1 MSKKKDKKNKLLGYD
16 TTITVG
22 SAKNYDWDYIFNSAS
37 DNIARYL
44 YPKATE
50 EEFVSPIDHHIY
62 DPPFT
67 HVWWKDGTKTVV
79 ATHDEP
85 YTEEYGLAMAWMR
98 KIYPSRAAFLRDVEA
113 GFRVK
118 EK

>member
-1 MSKKKDKKNKLLGYD
+1 MSKKNKKKNNVENNSLWDNWLDTLVNGDYYPKISTTYT
-16 TTITVG
+16 TTI
-22 SAKNYDWDYIFNSAS
+22 S
-37 DNIARYL
+37 
-44 YPKATE
+44 PTE

-85 YTEEYGLAMAWMR
+85 YTEEHGLAMAWMR
-98 KIYPSRAAFLRDVEA
+98 KIYPSRAAFLRDVKA
-113 GFRVK
+113 GFQVK